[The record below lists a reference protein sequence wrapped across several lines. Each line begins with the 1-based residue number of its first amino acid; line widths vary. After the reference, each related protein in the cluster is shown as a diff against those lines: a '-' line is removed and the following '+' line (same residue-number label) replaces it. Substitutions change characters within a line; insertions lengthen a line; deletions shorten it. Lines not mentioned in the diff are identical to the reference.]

1 MPPTR
6 GTDGGKKVLWRTR
19 CPGSTAR
26 RIPCLPRATLG
37 APRRAG
43 RRTMPEPKTLMGK
56 CVAAVEALAEPEGA
70 SRVSIKKVRAR
81 EAARHCHGVQ
91 RHAGRRRTRRRGILF
106 APEDALDYMGCH
118 PRGTRGRPRSH
129 AGRGGASLPV
139 LAESV
144 YARR

>member
-1 MPPTR
+1 MPLECPRRAAPTA
-6 GTDGGKKVLWRTR
+6 GKKVLWRTR

-70 SRVSIKKVRAR
+70 SRVSIKKVRACKAAR
-81 EAARHCHGVQ
+81 EALTLLSVEVGATDW
-91 RHAGRRRTRRRGILF
+91 ALEEP
-106 APEDALDYMGCH
+106 AP
-118 PRGTRGRPRSH
+118 
-129 AGRGGASLPV
+129 
-139 LAESV
+139 
-144 YARR
+144 